1 MKPCVLSKQ
10 NPVKIRVILYWD
22 SIRLVGK
29 TLLLQQHL
37 IHFLC
42 SKRKHK
48 VFHIA
53 YFNVYVRQRN
63 YFNLGRECSN
73 QSFIPTAHYK
83 IWSLL

>member
-1 MKPCVLSKQ
+1 MEPCVLSKQ
-10 NPVKIRVILYWD
+10 DLVKIRVILYWD

-37 IHFLC
+37 MHFLC
-42 SKRKHK
+42 SKRKRK

-73 QSFIPTAHYK
+73 QSFIPTPHYN
-83 IWSLL
+83 IWSPF